1 MKVGGKKETEV
12 DLKWTSLYTCFFV
25 LMALFPVVDQSVGLR
40 LLWGNG
46 LLIQEGLS
54 SRDEYQ

>member
-46 LLIQEGLS
+46 LLI
-54 SRDEYQ
+54 